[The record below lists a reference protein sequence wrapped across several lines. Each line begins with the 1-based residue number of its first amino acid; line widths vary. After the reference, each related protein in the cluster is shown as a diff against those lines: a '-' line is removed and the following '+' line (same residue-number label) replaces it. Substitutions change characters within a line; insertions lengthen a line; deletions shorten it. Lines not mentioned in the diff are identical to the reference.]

1 MIGEQQTK
9 QSSVYFCS
17 LIEASITIVIISPQF
32 GQLIWYSTRRL
43 IDAFEKPIF
52 LMLSQSQIFLDE
64 HNYRTYHRSM
74 LNLENQ

>member
-32 GQLIWYSTRRL
+32 GQLIWYSSRRF

-52 LMLSQSQIFLDE
+52 LICFFEKELDSGGE
-64 HNYRTYHRSM
+64 GGIRTPG
-74 LNLENQ
+74 

>member
-9 QSSVYFCS
+9 QSSVYFFS

-32 GQLIWYSTRRL
+32 GQLIWYSSRRL

-64 HNYRTYHRSM
+64 HNYRTYRRSM